1 MLIGQTFE
9 IKVEGGRLQNPLT
22 TLRSSTCA
30 LISAPYSSK
39 DLMIFLFPGFQVS
52 LIKGVSLDNCFFG
65 LLQIVLSLEVDGGYS
80 KMTF

>member
-1 MLIGQTFE
+1 
-9 IKVEGGRLQNPLT
+9 
-22 TLRSSTCA
+22 
-30 LISAPYSSK
+30 
-39 DLMIFLFPGFQVS
+39 MIFLFPGFQVS